1 MILYNFDNPEETIY
15 DKEIRSSCEM
25 DIGCRTIVF
34 GRYDRRNSPE
44 HAGWQCGARPKV
56 IPIRLRDLS

>member
-1 MILYNFDNPEETIY
+1 MILYNFDKPEETIY
-15 DKEIRSSCEM
+15 DKEILSSCEVY
-25 DIGCRTIVF
+25 IGCWTVVF
-34 GRYDRRNSPE
+34 GRRERRNSPK